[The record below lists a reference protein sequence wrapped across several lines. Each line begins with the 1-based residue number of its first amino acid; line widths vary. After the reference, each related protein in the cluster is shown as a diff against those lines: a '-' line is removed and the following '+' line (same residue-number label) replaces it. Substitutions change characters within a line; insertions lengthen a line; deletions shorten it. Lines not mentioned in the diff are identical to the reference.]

1 MEENVSE
8 VIQETE
14 KKPCCLSLLSPG
26 TVWKE
31 NDNRFSRYVRVEGC
45 DQADGETVVAIRTI
59 HKGEFGIVTAKK
71 VTYAKLRRFGASKG
85 YRFIAS
91 SVEDFQK
98 M

>member
-31 NDNRFSRYVRVEGC
+31 NDNRYVKVEGC
-45 DQADGETVVAIRTI
+45 DQKNGETVVAIRTI
-59 HKGEFGIVTAKK
+59 HKEEFGVVTAKK
-71 VTYAKLRRFGASKG
+71 MTYAKLRRFGASKG
-85 YRFIAS
+85 YRFVAS
-91 SVEDFQK
+91 NVDDFRK